1 MANKKQMAR
10 AAEAAARQAAQ
21 DKIGKRN
28 KLIAI
33 GGVLLA
39 AIVALI
45 ALLGGGK
52 EDAWPGKQPTAAD
65 LVATDYIQIEV
76 ADYGT
81 ITAEL
86 YGKAAPITVA
96 NFLKLVNEGFYDGLT
111 FHRIISGFMIQ
122 GGDPKGNGTGGS
134 AETIKGEFAQN
145 GWLNPIEHERGVLSM
160 ARSND
165 PNSASSQF
173 FIMHEAAPHLD
184 GAYAAFGRVISGME
198 VVDAICATTPVVD
211 YNGTVPKG
219 YKPVMTSVKVLE
231 KAE

>member
-1 MANKKQMAR
+1 MANRKQMAR

-111 FHRIISGFMIQ
+111 FHRPSFIISTVVAISPSTAP
-122 GGDPKGNGTGGS
+122 DSLYAT
-134 AETIKGEFAQN
+134 
-145 GWLNPIEHERGVLSM
+145 LS
-160 ARSND
+160 S
-165 PNSASSQF
+165 
-173 FIMHEAAPHLD
+173 
-184 GAYAAFGRVISGME
+184 
-198 VVDAICATTPVVD
+198 
-211 YNGTVPKG
+211 
-219 YKPVMTSVKVLE
+219 TSMQ
-231 KAE
+231 